1 MKKVY
6 DKLGMAGMTLT
17 TKFTGGILILT
28 LLMVAASIA
37 GLYGVS
43 RVETLLSFVTGPTWN
58 SASGS
63 YRMRIAAQE
72 QMSKTTDYISGQL
85 EVEAV
90 RDSLDQLDDFMKQQ
104 TDSIM
109 HARVVSQES
118 VAKLRQARDEY
129 AKAQV
134 GLTEKYQDFV
144 ELDTALRGAFDNLR
158 RIVDEVTLPKN
169 VVEPA
174 LTKMQFAL
182 FDSIRV
188 YEQILA
194 EPAKTDD
201 LLAQLSAR
209 MTASKQQVGQVQK
222 TAAYQATIPKG
233 RFAGK
238 SYAQVLQDLLV
249 EYEGQL
255 HSATEAFLKMSAA
268 KRGYQDASVN
278 LLETVQEVQETIENT
293 VLEQGSSVAAART
306 TAYAL
311 VILTLIIG
319 LGIAL
324 FLAWYLSKII
334 MAAFRKVVDV
344 SEGLRRGDLH
354 TIDVEMTGDEV
365 QDMMVAMKGMVD
377 TLDARNERINNSVI
391 QLMGSVLQLSRRDL
405 TTKVTV
411 TEDVTGPVADALNL
425 MTGETARVL
434 GSIRNVSHSVE
445 QAARDVQAQAEK
457 VMDMAQRERLVVETT
472 AKGLHTSSAAMTRLA
487 EEAGSANDT
496 ARVAMKH
503 TRGALEAVSTTI
515 EGIEQIRDVIRE
527 AEKRIKRLGERSQ
540 EVTSAVNLI
549 NTISER
555 THILALNAS
564 MHAASAGEAGRG
576 FAVVADEVQR
586 LAESS
591 REATTDISSMVN
603 NIRVETADT
612 VNTMNQVIS
621 QVAEGTR
628 LAADAGKRMQET
640 EETTAELVAAV
651 EGIAVRATKQAKVA
665 TELEKRAHVI
675 VHSTTLTGEEL
686 TKQAEQMES
695 LIEYS
700 LALRDSVA
708 VFQLPE
714 GEEAVSRA
722 A

>member
-6 DKLGMAGMTLT
+6 DKLGVTGITLT
-17 TKFTGGILILT
+17 TKLTGGILILT
-28 LLMVAASIA
+28 LLMLAASIA
-37 GLYGVS
+37 GLYGVF
-43 RVETLLSFVTGPTWN
+43 RVETLLSFMSGPTWN
-58 SASGS
+58 SISSS
-63 YRMRIAAQE
+63 YHIRVAAQE
-72 QMSKTTDYISGQL
+72 QMHNMTDYIDGHL

-90 RDSLDQLDDFMKQQ
+90 RGNLRQLDEVIEHR
-104 TDSIM
+104 TDSIT
-109 HARVVSQES
+109 RSRLVPEQS
-118 VAKLRQARDEY
+118 VAEVRRARAEYSAAQAE
-129 AKAQV
+129 
-134 GLTEKYQDFV
+134 LTAKYQDFV
-144 ELDTALRGAFDNLR
+144 NANAAFRAGFEDISSVFDKALPVRN
-158 RIVDEVTLPKN
+158 T
-169 VVEPA
+169 VEPG
-174 LTKMQFAL
+174 LLKMQVAFL
-182 FDSIRV
+182 DRV
-188 YEQILA
+188 QLYDRLLA
-194 EPAKTDD
+194 EPQRRNE
-201 LLAQLSAR
+201 LLGQLSAR
-209 MTASKQQVGQVQK
+209 LDTVKGELTQLAR
-222 TAAYQATIPKG
+222 TPAYQAPIASGPL
-233 RFAGK
+233 AGQ
-238 SYAQVLQDLLV
+238 SYVQALEEQLANH
-249 EYEGQL
+249 EEQL
-255 HSATEAFLKMSAA
+255 HFATKAFLDMDSAE
-268 KRGYQDASVN
+268 RDYEDAAAN
-278 LLETVQEVQETIENT
+278 LLIAVQKIQAIVERTMVA
-293 VLEQGSSVAAART
+293 QGPAVVAART
-306 TAYAL
+306 TAYAV

-319 LGIAL
+319 LGMAL
-324 FLAWYLSKII
+324 YLARYLSKVI

-344 SEGLRRGDLH
+344 SEGMRRGDLH

-377 TLDARNERINNSVI
+377 TLEARNERINNSVI

-445 QAARDVQAQAEK
+445 QAAKDVKIQAEK
-457 VMDMAQRERLVVETT
+457 VMDVAQRERLVVETT
-472 AKGLHTSSAAMTRLA
+472 AKGLHISSAAMTHLA
-487 EEAGSANDT
+487 EEAGNVNET
-496 ARVAMKH
+496 ARVAMKY
-503 TRGALEAVSTTI
+503 TRSALEAVGTTI
-515 EGIEQIRDVIRE
+515 DGIEQIRDVIRE

-591 REATTDISSMVN
+591 REATSDISSMVN

-640 EETTAELVAAV
+640 EETTAQLVTAV
-651 EGIAVRATKQAKVA
+651 EGIAVRATKQANVA

-675 VHSTTLTGEEL
+675 VQSTKHTAEEL

-695 LIEYS
+695 LVQYS

-708 VFQLPE
+708 VFRLPH
-714 GEEAVSRA
+714 GEDTVSRA

>member
-6 DKLGMAGMTLT
+6 DKLGVTGMTLT
-17 TKFTGGILILT
+17 TKLTGGILILT
-28 LLMVAASIA
+28 LLMLAASIA
-37 GLYGVS
+37 GLYGVF
-43 RVETLLSFVTGPTWN
+43 RVETLLSFMSGPTWD
-58 SASGS
+58 SISSS
-63 YRMRIAAQE
+63 YHIRVAAQQ
-72 QMSKTTDYISGQL
+72 QMRNMTDYIDGHL

-90 RDSLDQLDDFMKQQ
+90 RGDLRQLDEVIEHR
-104 TDSIM
+104 TDSIT
-109 HARVVSQES
+109 RSRLVPEQS
-118 VAKLRQARDEY
+118 VAEFRRTRAEY
-129 AKAQV
+129 SAAQTE
-134 GLTEKYQDFV
+134 LTAKYQDFV
-144 ELDTALRGAFDNLR
+144 NANAAFRAGFEDISAVFDKALPVRNTVELGLL
-158 RIVDEVTLPKN
+158 
-169 VVEPA
+169 
-174 LTKMQFAL
+174 KMQVAFL
-182 FDSIRV
+182 DRV
-188 YEQILA
+188 QLYDRLLA
-194 EPAKTDD
+194 EPQRSEE
-201 LLAQLSAR
+201 LLGQLSVHMDTVKRELTQLAR
-209 MTASKQQVGQVQK
+209 TP
-222 TAAYQATIPKG
+222 AYQAPIASGPL
-233 RFAGK
+233 AGQR
-238 SYAQVLQDLLV
+238 YVQALEELLANH
-249 EYEGQL
+249 EQQL
-255 HSATEAFLKMSAA
+255 HFATKAFLEMDSAE
-268 KRGYQDASVN
+268 RDYEDAAAN
-278 LLETVQEVQETIENT
+278 LLIAVQKIQAIVERTM
-293 VLEQGSSVAAART
+293 VAQRPAVVAART
-306 TAYAL
+306 TAYAV

-319 LGIAL
+319 LGMAL
-324 FLAWYLSKII
+324 FLARYLSKII

-344 SEGLRRGDLH
+344 SEGMRRGDLH

-377 TLDARNERINNSVI
+377 TLEARNERINNSVI

-434 GSIRNVSHSVE
+434 GSIRNVSHNVE
-445 QAARDVQAQAEK
+445 QAAKDVKVQAEK
-457 VMDMAQRERLVVETT
+457 VMDVAQRERLVVETT
-472 AKGLHTSSAAMTRLA
+472 AKGLHISSAAMTHLA
-487 EEAGSANDT
+487 EEAGNANET

-503 TRGALEAVSTTI
+503 TRSALEAVGTTI
-515 EGIEQIRDVIRE
+515 DGIEQIRDVIRE

-591 REATTDISSMVN
+591 REATSDISSMVN

-640 EETTAELVAAV
+640 EETTAQLVTAV
-651 EGIAVRATKQAKVA
+651 EGIAVRATKQANVA

-675 VHSTTLTGEEL
+675 VQSTKHTAEEL

-695 LIEYS
+695 LVQYS

-708 VFQLPE
+708 VFRLPH
-714 GEEAVSRA
+714 GEETVSRA